1 MEAKESVNRMSRL
14 YLSLG
19 SNLNERYANLRRAIG
34 LLREHMSVT
43 AISPVYAT
51 EPWGDR
57 DQPAFL
63 NVCVAASTT
72 LAPHDVLHLIK
83 SIEQEMGRQPSRHWG
98 PRLIDIDIIF
108 YDNLVLRDEGLT
120 IPHPRLAE
128 RAFVLAPLADL
139 IPDFR
144 HPQTGETV
152 WELLDR
158 VGADGVERL
167 FEMEYPADSRRK
179 AAPAEAAG

>member
-1 MEAKESVNRMSRL
+1 MSRL

-19 SNLNERYANLRRAIG
+19 SNLNERYANLRRAIA
-34 LLREHMSVT
+34 LLREHMTVT
-43 AISPVYAT
+43 TISPVYAT

-57 DQPAFL
+57 DQPPFL
-63 NVCVAASTT
+63 NICVAASTP

-83 SIEQEMGRQPSRHWG
+83 SIEHEMGRRPTHRWG

-108 YDNLVLRDEGLT
+108 YDNLVLRDEELT

-152 WELLDR
+152 QELLDR
-158 VGADGVERL
+158 IGAAGVERL
-167 FEMEYPADSRRK
+167 FEMDYPADNRQK
-179 AAPAEAAG
+179 ASAEVAG

>member
-1 MEAKESVNRMSRL
+1 MSRL

-19 SNLNERYANLRRAIG
+19 SNLNERYANLRRAIA

-51 EPWGDR
+51 EPWGDKN
-57 DQPAFL
+57 QPPFL
-63 NVCVAASTT
+63 NICVAASTA

-83 SIEQEMGRQPSRHWG
+83 SIEQEMGRQPSHRWG

-108 YDNLVLRDEGLT
+108 YDNLVLQDEALI

-144 HPQTGETV
+144 HPQMGETV
-152 WELLDR
+152 QELLDR

-167 FEMEYPADSRRK
+167 FEMEYPVGSQK
-179 AAPAEAAG
+179 AKSTEMAG